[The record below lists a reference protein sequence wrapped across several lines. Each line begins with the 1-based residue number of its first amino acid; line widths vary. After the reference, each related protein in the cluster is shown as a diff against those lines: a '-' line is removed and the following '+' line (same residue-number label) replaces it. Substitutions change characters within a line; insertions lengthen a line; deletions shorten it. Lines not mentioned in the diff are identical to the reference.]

1 MSDEMRNETIEL
13 CVTAC
18 EKHSSNNEVNGA
30 IDFLKYYK
38 KIIESI
44 GFSECSKTNQRV
56 YGHQIWTFVARSGR
70 RGIWPRDNSRVPQP
84 ALHVF
89 RRQHGS
95 LRLEVLLIQLF
106 YKQLTFAIYIY
117 ANLCCTCIL
126 LFRGPKCLS
135 CILRAQIPLD
145 LQLYR
150 ELEFRQIE

>member
-1 MSDEMRNETIEL
+1 MEPSIF
-13 CVTAC
+13 
-18 EKHSSNNEVNGA
+18 SN
-30 IDFLKYYK
+30 IIK

-44 GFSECSKTNQRV
+44 GISECGKTNQRV
-56 YGHQIWTFVARSGR
+56 YGHQIWTFVARSRR

-106 YKQLTFAIYIY
+106 YKTINICHLY
-117 ANLCCTCIL
+117 LCEFVLYLHFIISWTKMFVL
-126 LFRGPKCLS
+126 HFT
-135 CILRAQIPLD
+135 RAQIPLD

-150 ELEFRQIE
+150 ELEFRQIEKLCIVTQHCHY